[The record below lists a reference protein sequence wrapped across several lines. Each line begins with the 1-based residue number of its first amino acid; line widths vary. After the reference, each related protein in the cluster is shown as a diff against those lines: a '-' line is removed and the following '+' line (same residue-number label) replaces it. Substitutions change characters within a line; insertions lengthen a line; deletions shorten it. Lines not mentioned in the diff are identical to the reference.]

1 MPKLI
6 RTDSDNADFQA
17 LVALLDRE
25 LHVRD
30 GNDHAFYAQFNK
42 IAGIQHAIVAYLEE
56 EAVGC
61 GAFKPFEDGGVEIKR
76 MFVLPELRGQGIA
89 RQVLDELERWANEL
103 NHTHCVLETGQ
114 KQPEAIRLY
123 QRSGY
128 DVIPNYGQYIGVENS
143 ICMKKKI
150 R

>member
-1 MPKLI
+1 MLKLI

-25 LHVRD
+25 LRVRD
-30 GNDHAFYAQFNK
+30 GEDHAFYAQFNQ
-42 IAGIQHAIVAYLEE
+42 IDSIRHAIVAYLND

-61 GAFKPFEDGGVEIKR
+61 GAFKPFEDGAAEIKR
-76 MFVLPELRGQGIA
+76 MFVRPEHRGQRIA
-89 RQVLDELERWANEL
+89 EKVLNELEGWANEL
-103 NHTHCVLETGQ
+103 NHTHCVLETGKQ
-114 KQPEAIRLY
+114 QPEAIRLY

-128 DVIPNYGQYIGVENS
+128 AVIPNYGQYIGVENS